1 MPNYITN
8 ILCIEGKKQFLDKIL
23 PKPNKFSFSSTIPA
37 PQNNFKPRMSL
48 NDPLSNWFVDN
59 WGTKWDAINPIIH
72 TRKTNKIILMFDTA
86 WSPPD
91 KWLKHIYLKFPEIK
105 FYLVWADEDFPSSG
119 YICTQNDSKK
129 IKSVEFKHDD
139 PKALDFVKTH
149 FPKFYAINIEEKRI
163 LLITKKISRELTK
176 YFKSVKKTIGK
187 FDGTISK
194 LEVYSSSSDSFSISV
209 LEKLSYNSWMNIFSK
224 LTPNGKKLLLKKA
237 QELLKNEGI
246 ECRIKGESLVII
258 KN

>member
-8 ILCIEGKKQFLDKIL
+8 ILCLEGKKEFLEKIL
-23 PKPNKFSFSSTIPA
+23 SKSNKFSFSSSVPT
-37 PQNNFKPRMSL
+37 PQNNSKPRMSL
-48 NDPLSNWFVDN
+48 NDSLSDWFVDN

-72 TRKTNKIILMFDTA
+72 TRKSNKIILTFNTA

-91 KWLKHIYLKFPEIK
+91 KWLKHIHSKFPEIK

-139 PKALDFVKTH
+139 PKALEFVKTY
-149 FPKFYAINIEEKRI
+149 FPEFYEINIEEKRI
-163 LLITKKISRELTK
+163 FLITKKISQVLTK
-176 YFKSVKKTIGK
+176 YFKSVKKTIGN
-187 FDGTISK
+187 FDKTISN

-209 LEKLSYNSWMNIFSK
+209 LEKLSYNSWINIFSK
-224 LTPNGKKLLLKKA
+224 LRPDGKKLLLEKA
-237 QELLKNEGI
+237 QKLLKNEGI
-246 ECRIKGESLVII
+246 ECRIKKDSLVII
-258 KN
+258 KK